1 MNSRSFLIN
10 NYNTFNPINTM
21 QQLYQ
26 DNPRVKSTYTHRIN
40 RSFTD
45 SLESYQNG
53 AAKEVKILR
62 LNQRLPRVALILHFL
77 TVLSLQDIKKYRT
90 KIHRYLQRHGL
101 EAVMSIEPTR
111 DRFGCPSNTVHFHI
125 ITDDPRSEHELKDL
139 LIKACSLQ
147 GLVEHIDFCVDYRVL
162 YDPDGYLDYFTK
174 RYCKDVI
181 LFQIGL
187 CLQKFYQIGKWFRK
201 KKSKLWKDFIRKIY
215 GTG

>member
-1 MNSRSFLIN
+1 
-10 NYNTFNPINTM
+10 M

-77 TVLSLQDIKKYRT
+77 TVLSLQNIKKYRT

-111 DRFGCPSNTVHFHI
+111 DVFGRPSNTVHFHI
-125 ITDDPRSEHELKDL
+125 ITDDSRSEHELKDL
-139 LIKACSLQ
+139 LIKACNLQ
-147 GLVEHIDFCVDYRVL
+147 GLVEHIDFCVGYRAL

-174 RYCKDVI
+174 RYWRV
-181 LFQIGL
+181 FTQI
-187 CLQKFYQIGKWFRK
+187 
-201 KKSKLWKDFIRKIY
+201 
-215 GTG
+215 